1 MFDVHRCEEIPV
13 GCATTLSNTQ
23 YAPGTSLIN
32 AEPEAIM
39 SEIQGIHQIPE
50 LAMCE
55 ELINT
60 LNCLISYPVCS
71 VNMRRLRPICQS
83 QCEMITNQ
91 VTPCLSEL
99 SNHNFPIVN
108 EILHTGQACKYPEN
122 YYIFPLQYISNSS
135 NPSDCLTISKL
146 L

>member
-1 MFDVHRCEEIPV
+1 MFDVCRCEEIPV
-13 GCATTLSNTQ
+13 GCATALSNTY
-23 YAPGTSLIN
+23 YAPGTSLID

-71 VNMRRLRPICQS
+71 VNMKRLKPICQS
-83 QCEMITNQ
+83 QCEMITNL
-91 VTPCLSEL
+91 VTTCLREL
-99 SNHNFPIVN
+99 SSHNFPIVN
-108 EILHTGQACKYPEN
+108 EILHTGQACENPEN
-122 YYIFPLQYISNSS
+122 YYIFPSKYISDSS
-135 NPSDCLTISKL
+135 NPSDCLTISK
-146 L
+146 